1 MHVMD
6 QIQDRWISG
15 VGIVTLH
22 EDKPNFPSKSGPV
35 SITVKEKSLQRS
47 HIKMQLNRGKRC
59 TKLVKDLGVGI
70 LFDQNI
76 WDYVKLSM
84 EQLDTLVKDI
94 QADTTHM
101 KLLQILSPQLEQLV
115 KSGSPNLHMFYKD
128 LKEAELLSKNDLR
141 ELKIRFALE
150 GDPLPDGQ
158 LDAEI
163 DCLIQ
168 DINTKVLHQTTFGRD
183 DTIAINEGIEIPCS
197 IFD

>member
-76 WDYVKLSM
+76 W
-84 EQLDTLVKDI
+84 
-94 QADTTHM
+94 
-101 KLLQILSPQLEQLV
+101 
-115 KSGSPNLHMFYKD
+115 
-128 LKEAELLSKNDLR
+128 
-141 ELKIRFALE
+141 
-150 GDPLPDGQ
+150 
-158 LDAEI
+158 
-163 DCLIQ
+163 
-168 DINTKVLHQTTFGRD
+168 
-183 DTIAINEGIEIPCS
+183 
-197 IFD
+197 